1 MTPDALIYPDF
12 TLDAY
17 RTLLHALC
25 GRWRVGPLTLDAA
38 PGSLLLR
45 HDVDF
50 SPALALRMAEV
61 EADLGVRS
69 TYFVALHLLYNPH
82 APQHAAAI
90 RRMAALG
97 HTIGLHYDS
106 PLYDPATTP
115 AARLALLTQHVAVLQ
130 DLAATQIRAIARH
143 NPSVTGDDPFAAGT
157 PYLNAYDRALFAD
170 AVYISDSCRGWRD
183 GGLAACWTAP
193 APPRI
198 YLLIHPEVWLGEAGI
213 ARLAYL
219 TWLQQQVEQE
229 QAAFFADVRAI
240 WEGHAGGHEHDR
252 RVAVA

>member
-17 RTLLHALC
+17 RALLEALAA
-25 GRWRVGPLTLDAA
+25 RWRVGPVMLNAA
-38 PGSLLLR
+38 LGSLLLR

-61 EADLGVRS
+61 EAELGLRS

-97 HTIGLHYDS
+97 HAIGLHYDG
-106 PLYDPATTP
+106 PLYDPAPTP
-115 AARLALLTQHVAVLQ
+115 AARLALLAQHVAVLQ
-130 DLAATQIRAIARH
+130 DLAATQIGAIARH
-143 NPSVTGDDPFAAGT
+143 NPSVTGDDPFATGT
-157 PYLNAYDRALFAD
+157 PYLNAYDPALFAD
-170 AVYISDSCRGWRD
+170 AVYISDSCRAWRH
-183 GGLAACWTAP
+183 GGLAACWAEP

-198 YLLIHPEVWLGEAGI
+198 YLLVHPEVWLGAAGV

-219 TWLQQQVEQE
+219 PWLQDQVTQE
-229 QAAFFADVRAI
+229 QATFFADVRAI
-240 WEGHAGGHEHDR
+240 WQGHAGGQQHDR
-252 RVAVA
+252 REAAP